1 VGKRDAEMMTD
12 FHKALI
18 LVPFVGALG
27 VLIAWGLRAL
37 DRWAF
42 K

>member
-1 VGKRDAEMMTD
+1 MGKRDAEMMTD

-18 LVPFVGALG
+18 FVPSVGAI
-27 VLIAWGLRAL
+27 VALIAWGLRAL
-37 DRWAF
+37 DGWAD